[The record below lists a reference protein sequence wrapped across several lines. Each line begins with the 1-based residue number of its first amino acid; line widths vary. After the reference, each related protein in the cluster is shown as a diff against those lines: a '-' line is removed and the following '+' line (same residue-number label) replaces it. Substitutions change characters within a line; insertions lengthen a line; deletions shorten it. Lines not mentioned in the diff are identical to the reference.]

1 MDMLILFPLILGLGY
16 LVITVLVIVSII
28 NNKDIDNNN
37 KLFWI
42 AIILFFNILGLIVY
56 LIVKEKNVLK

>member
-1 MDMLILFPLILGLGY
+1 MLILFPLILGLGY

>member
-1 MDMLILFPLILGLGY
+1 VDMLILFPLILGLGY